1 MRTKSFLRSV
11 TVLLLTL
18 MLVALRPPGAGAAVP
33 PPPRELRPA
42 LASVNAATLLEHTRR
57 LASDEFEGRA
67 PGTPGEERTVA
78 YLIEQFR
85 AAGLRPGNPD
95 GSWTQAV
102 PLLGLTAEEPQCAYQ
117 VGGREVTLAFPEEC
131 VLWSKRFQPEARV
144 EQAEA
149 VFVGYGVEAP
159 EFQWDDFKDVDVR
172 GKTLIMLI
180 NDPPIPTPGNP
191 DVLDPRKFKGAA
203 MTYYGRWTYKFESA
217 ARKGAA
223 AALIVHEEGPAGY
236 PWSVVKGSN
245 ARENFDLRASHGNRD
260 RAAIE
265 GWLPLPQ
272 ARRLF
277 AAAGYDFDTLKQR
290 AARPDFKP
298 VPLGVTTRLSLKN
311 RMREVDS
318 RNVVARL
325 EGSDPRLR
333 AETIL
338 FTAHWDHLGRD
349 PKLTGDQIFNG
360 ALDNASGVAELL
372 ELARVFAQ
380 LRPAPR
386 RSLLFLSVTAEEKG
400 LLGARYYAT
409 QPLYPLVRTLADFN
423 LDAINPW
430 GRTRDLQVIGA
441 GNSTLE
447 DVLRDAAAAQ
457 GRVVEVEAQPEKGH
471 FYRSDHFELAKV
483 GVPALYFKAGMD
495 YVGKVAGYG
504 QRKADEYVAQD
515 YHKVTDEVKPDWDFS
530 GAVEDTQLLIQV
542 AWQVAQAK
550 TWPVWKEGSEFKQ
563 RREEALRAAGVVPPR

>member
-1 MRTKSFLRSV
+1 MSRSLV
-11 TVLLLTL
+11 LVPLSLTVAVLL
-18 MLVALRPPGAGAAVP
+18 APRAGAAV

-42 LASVNAATLLEHTRR
+42 LESVNAAALLEHTRR

-67 PGTPGEERTVA
+67 PGTPGEDKTVA
-78 YLIEQFR
+78 YLVEQFR
-85 AAGLRPGNPD
+85 AAGLKPGNPD
-95 GSWTQAV
+95 GTWTQAV
-102 PLLGLTAEEPQCAYQ
+102 PLLGLTAEEPQCAYT
-117 VGGREVTLAFPEEC
+117 VAGREVTLAFPEEC

-144 EQAEA
+144 DQAEA

-159 EFQWDDFKDVDVR
+159 EYQWDDFKDVDVR

-180 NDPPIPTPGNP
+180 NDPPVPTPGNP
-191 DVLDPRKFKGAA
+191 DVLDPRKFKGPA

-223 AALIVHEEGPAGY
+223 AALIVHEDGPAGY

-245 ARENFDLRASHGNRD
+245 ARENFDLRAGHGNRD
-260 RAAIE
+260 RAMIE

-277 AAAGYDFDTLKQR
+277 AAAGYDFETLKQR
-290 AARPDFKP
+290 AVRPDFKP

-333 AETIL
+333 AETIV

-349 PKLTGDQIFNG
+349 PRLSGDQIFNG

-372 ELARVFAQ
+372 ELARAFAQ

-386 RSLLFLSVTAEEKG
+386 RSLLFVSVTAEEKG
-400 LLGARYYAT
+400 LLGARFYAT

-447 DVLRDAAAAQ
+447 DGLRDAAATQ
-457 GRVVEVEAQPEKGH
+457 GRVVMPEAQPEKGH

-495 YVGKVAGYG
+495 YVDKVAGYG

-530 GAVEDTQLLIQV
+530 GAVEDTRLLIQL

-550 TWPVWKEGSEFKQ
+550 TWPAWKDGSEFKQ
-563 RREEALRAAGVVPPR
+563 RREEALRAAGVAVPR